1 LNLGDTLK
9 VLFFANSGWFLDHF
23 CLPLLRAVRAQG
35 HEVVVVSPPGQYA
48 LKLEQAGFRWC
59 ALPVERSGINPF
71 RECMT
76 VLRLV
81 RVYRRERPDL
91 AHNFTLKCALYGSL
105 AAHFAGIRAV
115 VNAITGVGYIFAS
128 TDFRAKLLRPFVT
141 LLCRI
146 GFRNTQAIFENPENK
161 TMFIGH
167 GIVSEDNS
175 HLIRGAGV
183 DTRRFGPSP
192 EASGVP
198 TVLMA
203 GRMLWDKGV
212 AEFVEAARRVKR
224 EGAMARFVLVGGC
237 DPENPGAVPRESLH
251 QWTRAGM
258 AEWWDAREDMPM
270 VLSQAHVVCLPSY
283 GEGVPTV
290 LIEAAASGRAIVA
303 TDVPGCREVVRHG
316 ENGLLVP
323 PRNPEALAEAIATLL
338 KDPALRARMGARGRE
353 IAVQEFSEERMVRE
367 TLEVYREL
375 LGPKWPGDSCR

>member
-1 LNLGDTLK
+1 MK
-9 VLFFANSGWFLDHF
+9 ILFFASSEFLYHF
-23 CLPLLRAVRAQG
+23 SLPLAAAVRAEG
-35 HEVVVVSPPGQYA
+35 HEVVLASPPGRYA
-48 LKLEQAGFRWC
+48 VRLAEAGFRWC
-59 ALPVERSGINPF
+59 PLPFERSGINPL
-71 RECMT
+71 RETIT
-76 VLRLV
+76 VLRV
-81 RVYRRERPDL
+81 ARVYRRERPDL
-91 AHNFTLKCALYGSL
+91 VHHFTLKCALYGSL

-128 TDFRAKLLRPFVT
+128 TDFRAKLLGPFVT

-146 GFRNTQAIFENPENK
+146 GFRNTQVIFQNPENK

-237 DPENPGAVPRESLH
+237 DPENPGAVPRELLH
-251 QWTRAGM
+251 QWTRAGT
-258 AEWWDAREDMPM
+258 AEWWGQREDMPM
-270 VLSQAHVVCLPSY
+270 VFSQAHVVCLPSSY

-290 LIEAAASGRAIVA
+290 LIEAAASGRAIVT
-303 TDVPGCREVVRHG
+303 TDMPGCREVVRHG

-338 KDPALRARMGARGRE
+338 KDPALRARMGACGRE
-353 IAVQEFSEERMVRE
+353 IAVQEFSQERMVRE